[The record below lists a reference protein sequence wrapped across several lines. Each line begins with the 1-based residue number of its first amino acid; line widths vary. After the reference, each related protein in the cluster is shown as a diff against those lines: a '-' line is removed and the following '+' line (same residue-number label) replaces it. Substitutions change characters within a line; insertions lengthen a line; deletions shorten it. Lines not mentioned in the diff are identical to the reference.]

1 MKITALSAQVH
12 NPDRVNVSV
21 DGKYRFSLDISQ
33 VIELAV
39 RVGKE
44 VSEAE
49 LAELETEGQFGKL
62 YQQAL
67 EYSLMRPHS
76 IREMKDYLY
85 KKTLT
90 KMYRSRKGEIRER
103 EGYSPTLTLRVL
115 EKLQQ
120 KGYVDDERFANW
132 WVENRNVRKGTSL
145 RKLTMEL
152 RVKGVSAEVIES
164 VVARSPRSDSDE
176 LTKII
181 EKKRSRYVDDQKLMQ
196 YLARQGFSYDDIK
209 SALDQSD
216 R

>member
-1 MKITALSAQVH
+1 MKITALSAQVR

-44 VSEAE
+44 INEAE
-49 LAELETEGQFGKL
+49 LADLEIEGQFGKL

-85 KKTLT
+85 KKTLA
-90 KMYRSRKGEIRER
+90 KKYRSRKGEIRER

-120 KGYVDDERFANW
+120 KGYVNDERFANW

-164 VVARSPRSDSDE
+164 VVARSPRSDIDE